1 MWVKLLCVLAVSD
14 ALRIHAGENNVQ
26 EKSADQEGS
35 ASVLLTRGAGSAEP
49 QHTFGV
55 KIEHP
60 SGKDLQGRVLEQREH
75 HQFGEQPPSVDQ
87 PSIQHEFHPSP
98 TIPASVGG
106 AWKGIDRFR
115 EHKDQQT
122 LNQDLSQHQL
132 LGQVLQGLG
141 QVNQILGKNH
151 QGVEQVNQIFGQ
163 DHQDYQ
169 KLNSFTNN
177 DRELYAT
184 GEKKTEEHNNLVD
197 TIKEVAFEKT
207 VSDVNDNLIENKDV
221 TNYNLRSE
229 FKKPIEEVNFSNLPK
244 PSEQIE
250 VNNEGVNTITVTK
263 EVPVPYAVEV
273 EKKVPFRVE
282 VPVDRPYHVA
292 RPKPYPVYVEKKVP
306 YTVKEYVPQPYT
318 VYKRVPY
325 TVKVHVNKPY
335 PIHVPKPY
343 RVLVEKKVPYQVEK
357 HVPYPVRVYVDKP
370 YPIHVPVL
378 RTIPY
383 TVEKKVPLPVQVSVE
398 RPYPVPV
405 PKPYKVSYQ
414 RHPIIYSHL
423 KLYFE
428 QLFAVS

>member
-14 ALRIHAGENNVQ
+14 ALRIHEGEKNDEENSGA

-60 SGKDLQGRVLEQREH
+60 FGKDLQGRVLEQREH
-75 HQFGEQPPSVDQ
+75 HQFGKQPSVDETSVQ
-87 PSIQHEFHPSP
+87 SEFHPSP
-98 TIPASVGG
+98 TIPASVEGP
-106 AWKGIDRFR
+106 WKGIDRFR
-115 EHKDQQT
+115 EHRDQQIPG
-122 LNQDLSQHQL
+122 QDLSQHQL

-151 QGVEQVNQIFGQ
+151 QGIEQVNQIFGR

-169 KLNSFTNN
+169 KHNSFTNG
-177 DRELYAT
+177 DRERYAT
-184 GEKKTEEHNNLVD
+184 GEKNIEEHKNLVD
-197 TIKEVAFEKT
+197 TIKEVTFEKT
-207 VSDVNDNLIENKDV
+207 VGDVNNNLIENKDV
-221 TNYNLRSE
+221 TNYNLRSG
-229 FKKPIEEVNFSNLPK
+229 FKPIEELNFSNLPK
-244 PSEQIE
+244 PSEKIE
-250 VNNEGVNTITVTK
+250 VKNEGVNTITVTK
-263 EVPVPYAVEV
+263 EVPVPYTVEV
-273 EKKVPFRVE
+273 EKKVPFKVE
-282 VPVDRPYHVA
+282 VPVDRPYPVE
-292 RPKPYPVYVEKKVP
+292 RPKPYPVYLEKKVP
-306 YTVKEYVPQPYT
+306 YKVKEYVSQPYT

-378 RTIPY
+378 RTVPY
-383 TVEKKVPLPVQVSVE
+383 TVEKKVPLPVQVSVD

-405 PKPYKVSYQ
+405 PKPYKVS
-414 RHPIIYSHL
+414 
-423 KLYFE
+423 F
-428 QLFAVS
+428 